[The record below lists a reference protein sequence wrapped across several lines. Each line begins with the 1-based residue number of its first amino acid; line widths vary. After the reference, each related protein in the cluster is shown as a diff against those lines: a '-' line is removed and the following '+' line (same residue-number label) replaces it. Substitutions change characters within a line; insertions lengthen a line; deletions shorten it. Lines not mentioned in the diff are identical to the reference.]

1 MSITIKR
8 IVLSCIALFCSL
20 SVHAKE
26 LSLVVDPWPPYHFEQ
41 EDGSL
46 GGFGVEVMEKVL
58 GNMNQPYQ
66 LTMKPFARV
75 QSDIKNGKADGSFLS
90 TVNEERTTYAYFP
103 KESVLNSKWL
113 FYIRKEDQNT
123 LKVSAYDDLKGHR
136 IGLVKSYTYTDEFW
150 DFIKKNDIKHKIVSK
165 DDQAFKMLASGRVD
179 FVPADQ
185 GNSSQLL
192 KDLNLNDK
200 IMPLTN
206 FTMKEAGLFAIWSK
220 KQVDERFVESF
231 SQALKDFK
239 ATDSYKEIHQR
250 YFGN

>member
-1 MSITIKR
+1 MGSTLKR
-8 IVLSCIALFCSL
+8 ILLSFITLTFSL
-20 SVHAKE
+20 AIHAKE

-46 GGFGVEVMEKVL
+46 GGFGVEVIEKVL
-58 GNMNQPYQ
+58 GNMNQPYK

-75 QSDIKNGKADGSFLS
+75 QSDIKNGKADGSFLA
-90 TVNEERTTYAYFP
+90 TENEERKTYAYFP
-103 KESVLNSKWL
+103 QESILNSKWL
-113 FYIRKEDQNT
+113 FYIRKEDQT
-123 LKVSAYDDLKGHR
+123 KLSISSYEDLKGHKV
-136 IGLVKSYTYTDEFW
+136 GLVKSYTYTDEFW
-150 DFIKKNDIKHKIVSK
+150 DFIKKNDIQHKIVSK

-185 GNSSQLL
+185 GNSAQLL

-200 IMPLTN
+200 IMPLAN

-220 KQVDERFVESF
+220 KQVDEGFVDSF

-239 ATDSYKEIHQR
+239 ATDRYKEIHQR